1 MLTFSSLFVNKKSSY
16 LFIELYT
23 KVFFNPKKSFK
34 RNFSGYAPY
43 EFREGELIEEKV
55 ARLTQE
61 KSPINDGAPIIYTER
76 KDGVLPA
83 YDIRTDRWEIAQAAM
98 EVNQKAISA
107 KRQRDYDGFVDGEK
121 KNLESG
127 NKDINQNSENSGAA

>member
-1 MLTFSSLFVNKKSSY
+1 MKY
-16 LFIELYT
+16 
-23 KVFFNPKKSFK
+23 PKKSFK
-34 RNFSGYAPY
+34 RNLSGYMPY

-83 YDIRTDRWEIAQAAM
+83 YNIRTDRFDIALEAM
-98 EVNQKAISA
+98 DKIGKSKAKKENA
-107 KRQRDYDGFVDGEK
+107 PKPEDFGNVPNKTDGGTP
-121 KNLESG
+121 
-127 NKDINQNSENSGAA
+127 SEN

>member
-1 MLTFSSLFVNKKSSY
+1 MKY
-16 LFIELYT
+16 
-23 KVFFNPKKSFK
+23 PKKSFK
-34 RNFSGYAPY
+34 RNLSGYTPY

-107 KRQRDYDGFVDGEK
+107 KRQRDYDGLVEGEN
-121 KNLESG
+121 KNLNSG
-127 NKDINQNSENSGAA
+127 NKEINQNPENSGAA

>member
-1 MLTFSSLFVNKKSSY
+1 MKY
-16 LFIELYT
+16 
-23 KVFFNPKKSFK
+23 PKKTFK
-34 RNFSGYAPY
+34 RNLTGYIPY
-43 EFREGELIEEKV
+43 EFKEGELIEEKV

-98 EVNQKAISA
+98 ETNHKTY
-107 KRQRDYDGFVDGEK
+107 RDWETVRVK
-121 KNLESG
+121 S
-127 NKDINQNSENSGAA
+127 

>member
-1 MLTFSSLFVNKKSSY
+1 MKY
-16 LFIELYT
+16 
-23 KVFFNPKKSFK
+23 PKKIFK
-34 RNFSGYAPY
+34 RKFSGYEPF

-83 YDIRTDRWEIAQAAM
+83 YDIRTDRWEIAQKAM
-98 EVNQKAISA
+98 EINQKAVSA
-107 KRQRDYDGFVDGEK
+107 KRQRDYDGFVEGEK
-121 KNLESG
+121 KNLDSG

>member
-1 MLTFSSLFVNKKSSY
+1 MKY
-16 LFIELYT
+16 
-23 KVFFNPKKSFK
+23 PKKSFK
-34 RNFSGYAPY
+34 RDLSGYTPY

-83 YDIRTDRWEIAQAAM
+83 YDIRTDRWEIAQKAM

-107 KRQRDYDGFVDGEK
+107 KRQRDYDGLVEGEN
-121 KNLESG
+121 KNLDSG
-127 NKDINQNSENSGAA
+127 SNEINRNPENSGAA

>member
-1 MLTFSSLFVNKKSSY
+1 MKY
-16 LFIELYT
+16 Q
-23 KVFFNPKKSFK
+23 KKSFK

-43 EFREGELIEEKV
+43 EFKEGELIEEKV

-83 YDIRTDRWEIAQAAM
+83 YDIRTDRWEVAQAAM
-98 EVNQKAISA
+98 EINQKAISA

>member
-1 MLTFSSLFVNKKSSY
+1 MKY
-16 LFIELYT
+16 
-23 KVFFNPKKSFK
+23 PKKILK
-34 RNFSGYAPY
+34 RRFSGYSPY
-43 EFREGELIEEKV
+43 EFKEGELIEEKV

-98 EVNQKAISA
+98 EINQKAISA
-107 KRQRDYDGFVDGEK
+107 KRQRDYDGFVEGEN

-127 NKDINQNSENSGAA
+127 SNEINQNQKDSGAA

>member
-1 MLTFSSLFVNKKSSY
+1 MKY
-16 LFIELYT
+16 
-23 KVFFNPKKSFK
+23 PKKSFK
-34 RNFSGYAPY
+34 RNLSGYMSY
-43 EFREGELIEEKV
+43 EFKEGELIEEKV

-98 EVNQKAISA
+98 EINQKTTERWKNKKKMPSIRKKLEILLRS
-107 KRQRDYDGFVDGEK
+107 RNRRDK
-121 KNLESG
+121 PH
-127 NKDINQNSENSGAA
+127 I

>member
-1 MLTFSSLFVNKKSSY
+1 MKY
-16 LFIELYT
+16 
-23 KVFFNPKKSFK
+23 PKKLFK
-34 RNFSGYAPY
+34 RNLSGYTPY

-76 KDGVLPA
+76 KDGILPA

-98 EVNQKAISA
+98 EINQKAISA
-107 KRQRDYDGFVDGEK
+107 KRQRDYDGFVEGEN

-127 NKDINQNSENSGAA
+127 NKETSQNPENSGAA

>member
-1 MLTFSSLFVNKKSSY
+1 MKY
-16 LFIELYT
+16 
-23 KVFFNPKKSFK
+23 PKKSFK

>member
-1 MLTFSSLFVNKKSSY
+1 MKY
-16 LFIELYT
+16 
-23 KVFFNPKKSFK
+23 PKKSFK

-43 EFREGELIEEKV
+43 EFKEGELIEEKV

>member
-1 MLTFSSLFVNKKSSY
+1 MKY
-16 LFIELYT
+16 Q
-23 KVFFNPKKSFK
+23 KKSFE
-34 RNFSGYAPY
+34 RDLSGYAPY
-43 EFREGELIEEKV
+43 EFSEGELIEEKV

-98 EVNQKAISA
+98 EVNQKAVSA
-107 KRQRDYDGFVDGEK
+107 KRQRDYDGFVEGENK
-121 KNLESG
+121 YLDSG
-127 NKDINQNSENSGAA
+127 NKEIDQNPENSGAA

>member
-1 MLTFSSLFVNKKSSY
+1 MKY
-16 LFIELYT
+16 
-23 KVFFNPKKSFK
+23 PKKSFK
-34 RNFSGYAPY
+34 RNFSGYTPY
-43 EFREGELIEEKV
+43 EFKEGELIEEKV

-107 KRQRDYDGFVDGEK
+107 KKQRDYDGFVDGEK

>member
-1 MLTFSSLFVNKKSSY
+1 MKY
-16 LFIELYT
+16 
-23 KVFFNPKKSFK
+23 PKKSFK
-34 RNFSGYAPY
+34 RNLSGYTPY

-98 EVNQKAISA
+98 EINQKAISA
-107 KRQRDYDGFVDGEK
+107 KRQRDYDGMVEGEN
-121 KNLESG
+121 KNLNSG
-127 NKDINQNSENSGAA
+127 DKKINQNPEDSGAA

>member
-1 MLTFSSLFVNKKSSY
+1 MKY
-16 LFIELYT
+16 
-23 KVFFNPKKSFK
+23 PKKSFK
-34 RNFSGYAPY
+34 RNLSGYAPY

-76 KDGVLPA
+76 KDGILPA

-107 KRQRDYDGFVDGEK
+107 KRQRDYDGFVEGEN
-121 KNLESG
+121 KNLDSG
-127 NKDINQNSENSGAA
+127 SKEAKKDSNTSGAA

>member
-1 MLTFSSLFVNKKSSY
+1 MKY
-16 LFIELYT
+16 
-23 KVFFNPKKSFK
+23 PKKSFK
-34 RNFSGYAPY
+34 RNLSGYMSY

-55 ARLTQE
+55 TRLTQE

-98 EVNQKAISA
+98 EINQKAISA
-107 KRQRDYDGFVDGEK
+107 KRQRDYSYRDWETDRK
-121 KNLESG
+121 STRL
-127 NKDINQNSENSGAA
+127 NSSHRSLSRMPSSA

>member
-1 MLTFSSLFVNKKSSY
+1 MKY
-16 LFIELYT
+16 
-23 KVFFNPKKSFK
+23 PKKSFK
-34 RNFSGYAPY
+34 RNLSGYMPY

-55 ARLTQE
+55 TRLTQE

-98 EVNQKAISA
+98 EINQKAISA
-107 KRQRDYDGFVDGEK
+107 KRQRDYDGFVEGK
-121 KNLESG
+121 
-127 NKDINQNSENSGAA
+127 NKDLDSWHLAQKFATRPVMNDLFITENPPIWRVS